1 MNVLSKSEI
10 VFKIF
15 SRVRESDLG
24 DSLRV
29 LLLKWHVV
37 TAYVL
42 LEKIIR
48 AQKLNQMCQK
58 TQFFQ
63 FFKIWP

>member
-29 LLLKWHVV
+29 FLLKWHVV

-42 LEKIIR
+42 LEKYYMRTKVKSNVSENSIFSI
-48 AQKLNQMCQK
+48 
-58 TQFFQ
+58 F
-63 FFKIWP
+63 